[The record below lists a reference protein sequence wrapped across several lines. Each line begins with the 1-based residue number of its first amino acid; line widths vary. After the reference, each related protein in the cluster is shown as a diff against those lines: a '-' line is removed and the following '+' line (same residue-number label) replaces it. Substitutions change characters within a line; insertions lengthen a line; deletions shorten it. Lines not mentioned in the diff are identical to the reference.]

1 MKVTLAYGKTG
12 LDVVLPDQADV
23 TLIEPK
29 YLQGLPDQAGAI
41 RQSLRQPISSPP
53 LRYLTNPCSR
63 VGIIFSDIT
72 RATPNEVILPVLLAE
87 LDHIPSERIVLFN
100 STGTHRANTH
110 SELRGMLG
118 DAIVNRYRIVQN
130 DCLDRASHVLV
141 GTTRS
146 GNDVRVQREFVEC
159 DVRILTGFIEPH
171 FFAGFSGGG
180 KAVMPG
186 LALLE
191 TISRNHNAPHMDSPM
206 ASWGITAGNPLWEEV
221 RDATAMA
228 EPTFLLNVT
237 LNRDRQITSVF
248 AGDWQEAHARGCEF
262 AKATAMSPVGD
273 AFDIVITSNSGYPLD
288 LNVYQ
293 AVKGM
298 SASAQIVKQ
307 GGSIIVA
314 AECWDGIPDHGKY
327 AQLLRSAESLD
338 ELLEAVRHP
347 ACQEQDRWQAHIQA
361 LICRKADV
369 YFHSHNLSDDLLRS
383 IHLLPCPDIGAT
395 FQSLLARYGPD
406 ARVCILPEGPQ
417 TIPYI
422 A

>member
-1 MKVTLAYGKTG
+1 MKVRLAYGKTG
-12 LDVVLPDQADV
+12 LDIDLPQQANV
-23 TLIEPK
+23 TLIEPQF
-29 YLQGLPDQAGAI
+29 LQGLPDQGGAVQ
-41 RQSLRQPISSPP
+41 RSLREPISSPA
-53 LRYLTNPCSR
+53 LRDLVDPSSR
-63 VGIIFSDIT
+63 IGVIFSDIT
-72 RATPNEVILPVLLAE
+72 RATPNDVILPVLLAE
-87 LDHIPSERIVLFN
+87 LSHVSRQQIVLFN
-100 STGTHRANTH
+100 STGTHRANTD

-118 DAIVNRYRIVQN
+118 DEIVDGYRIVQN
-130 DCLDRASHVLV
+130 DCTDRASHMLV
-141 GTTRS
+141 GTTRG
-146 GNDVRVQREFVEC
+146 GNDVWIHRELVEC
-159 DVRILTGFIEPH
+159 DIRILTGFIEPH

-186 LALLE
+186 MSLLE
-191 TISRNHNAPHMDSPM
+191 TISRNHNATHLDSPR

-221 RDATAMA
+221 RDATAMV

-248 AGDWQEAHARGCEF
+248 AGDWQEAHARGCDF
-262 AKATAMSPVGD
+262 AKSTAMSPVED
-273 AFDIVITSNSGYPLD
+273 AFDIVIASNSGYPLD

-314 AECWDGIPDHGKY
+314 AECWDGIPAHGKY
-327 AQLLRSAESLD
+327 AEFLRESESLEQLLET
-338 ELLEAVRHP
+338 VRNP

-369 YFHSHNLSDDLLRS
+369 YLHSHNLSDELLRS
-383 IHLLPCPDIGAT
+383 IHLLPCPDIEDTVSA
-395 FQSLLARYGPD
+395 LLALHGPD
-406 ARVCILPEGPQ
+406 ARVCVLPEGPQ